1 MNIELKRLH
10 VDYKRVNAAREELEF
25 RVLECEDQIKRLQ
38 ANIDLQK
45 VKEAEILEQIK
56 NFEQKS

>member
-1 MNIELKRLH
+1 MHIELKRLH

-25 RVLECEDQIKRLQ
+25 RVLEFEDQIKRLQ

-56 NFEQKS
+56 NFDQKA